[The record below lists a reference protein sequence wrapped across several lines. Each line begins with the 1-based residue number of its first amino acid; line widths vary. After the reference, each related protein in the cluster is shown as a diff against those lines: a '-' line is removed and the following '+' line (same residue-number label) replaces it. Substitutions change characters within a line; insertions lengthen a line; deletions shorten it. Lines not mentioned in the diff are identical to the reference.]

1 MQWLR
6 CSLVSKVQGR
16 HCSIGHQAGILNVG
30 ERDQPR
36 TCGEAPT
43 QIGSNSYCQSG
54 FANTARPHESDES
67 GRCELLLDFRQLM
80 AAPNE
85 AGRLKG

>member
-1 MQWLR
+1 MEWLR

-54 FANTARPHESDES
+54 FANTARPHETDQP
-67 GRCELLLDFRQLM
+67 GRCELPFDFRQLS
-80 AAPNE
+80 AASYE
-85 AGRLKG
+85 ACCLKG